1 MEYNED
7 DDSYYYPCP
16 CGDRFKISVDELI
29 DGEDIA
35 ICPSCSLRIRVIYDR
50 LVRFYE
56 KYNKDKISTVKK
68 TLLKYKGDENTL
80 FSYLVEKYGREPGTI
95 DPKDEL

>member
-1 MEYNED
+1 MFALNILFAD
-7 DDSYYYPCP
+7 
-16 CGDRFKISVDELI
+16 
-29 DGEDIA
+29 A
-35 ICPSCSLRIRVIYDR
+35 AANHHDR
-50 LVRFYE
+50 LTRFYE